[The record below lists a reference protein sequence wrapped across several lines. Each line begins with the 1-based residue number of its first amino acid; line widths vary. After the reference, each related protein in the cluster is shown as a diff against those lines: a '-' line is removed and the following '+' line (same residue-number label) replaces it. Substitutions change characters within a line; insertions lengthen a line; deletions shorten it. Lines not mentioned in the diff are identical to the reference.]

1 MNRRFLEVNLRVIG
15 TANDS
20 NSTTDGDQFIV
31 GASPAGN
38 FAGAKKND
46 LAQRVDGAWV
56 FYTPWYDN
64 IEIMN
69 IESGKWE
76 RFNGTAWESFAS
88 LGGEE
93 VDLSRHPDPVEAV
106 TLTGTALP
114 ATAAVGDTFLDMT
127 TGDFHVATALNV
139 WDAGT
144 ATAEG
149 SRYASATDAKL
160 YVKKSGVFVGEVLA
174 DGAIFLEKL
183 KDNLYCYDG
192 KTSSFARVGGDATI
206 ADASYTEKGK
216 VVIAK
221 TGGLKIVD
229 GSVALG
235 RAMVTQKIVLNAEMA
250 SSKEVV
256 LAKHVVAGLENDV
269 TLSACG
275 VMQVPDDDFKIVE
288 FEESGTK
295 KSRLYWGWLG
305 LDEIGLIAGDV
316 IVVSYQTDA
325 V

>member
-31 GASPAGN
+31 GANPAGN

-64 IEIMN
+64 IEIMDM
-69 IESGKWE
+69 EAGKWK
-76 RFNGTAWESFAS
+76 RFDGTNW
-88 LGGEE
+88 
-93 VDLSRHPDPVEAV
+93 VEYS
-106 TLTGTALP
+106 
-114 ATAAVGDTFLDMT
+114 D
-127 TGDFHVATALNV
+127 
-139 WDAGT
+139 
-144 ATAEG
+144 
-149 SRYASATDAKL
+149 
-160 YVKKSGVFVGEVLA
+160 
-174 DGAIFLEKL
+174 I
-183 KDNLYCYDG
+183 
-192 KTSSFARVGGDATI
+192 GGDASVP
-206 ADASYTEKGK
+206 DASYTEKGK

-235 RAMVTQKIVLNAEMA
+235 RAMVTQKIELDAGMA

-275 VMQVPDDDFKIVE
+275 VMQVPADDFKIVE
-288 FEESGTK
+288 FEESGAK
-295 KSRLYWGWLG
+295 KSRLYWGGLG
-305 LDEIGLIAGDV
+305 LDELGLVAGDV